1 MTAVR
6 RDGLGSLLIAGE
18 LTTIA
23 WLSLSS
29 ALAVCG
35 LVASYAASRA
45 GTGWAEPL
53 FWLSILLLAI
63 PIAVRLLGTTASRR
77 ERIILLLILGLGLY
91 LAKVLQ
97 SPLAFTLYDELQHL
111 RPAIDILDSGRLFSG
126 NPLLPV
132 YTYFPGLEVATTAI
146 AAISGNDLFMSG
158 MVIIG
163 AARVLL
169 LIGLFLLYEFAGA
182 SARTAS
188 IAVTIY
194 AANPNFVFFGG
205 QFSYES
211 LALPLAIGILA
222 LAAFR
227 ESEPRARVRATVA
240 AMLAIGAMVVTH
252 HVTSYALIAFLVILA
267 LAEIVA
273 PAQILVSRIGA
284 EPEARDGP
292 AGRRLRVAL
301 PVGVAGLA
309 LFAGVLTAAWMLYVA
324 QIAVRYLA
332 PAVANLGEFLR
343 LLLGL
348 TSSRAL
354 FVTASGPAPIWEPM
368 VSFASVGLILVAL
381 PFGWWLAWGSPGGR
395 ALRIALALVALAYP
409 ATLAL
414 RLSARGAEISSRT
427 TDFVFV
433 GVALVVGLA
442 VARLHGRGVLAVAR
456 PALAVALAV
465 LFVGGLTIGTPAWA
479 RLPAPYRVSA
489 DARSIEPEGIEA
501 ATWMNRVLGPDHRIA
516 TDRINRLLM
525 GVYGHQ
531 TPITEFAHGV
541 QTALLFQS
549 PSWSA
554 KDVALLRA
562 GGIRYLVVDDRLS
575 TALPETGHYFESGEP
590 FDLVRTQPLA
600 EGALTKFDSIDG
612 VDLLFDSGNIRI
624 YDVGGITGGT

>member
-1 MTAVR
+1 MNPVF
-6 RDGLGSLLIAGE
+6 AGE
-18 LTTIA
+18 LSPIA

-29 ALAVCG
+29 ALAICG
-35 LVASYAASRA
+35 LSGSYAASRA
-45 GTGWAEPL
+45 GTAWAEPL
-53 FWLSILLLAI
+53 FWLSILLLAV
-63 PIAVRLLGTTASRR
+63 PIAIRLLGTVASRR

-111 RPAIDILDSGRLFSG
+111 RPAIDILDSGRLFAG

-132 YTYFPGLEVATTAI
+132 YTYFPGLEIATTAI
-146 AAISGNDLFMSG
+146 AAISGHDLFMSG
-158 MVIIG
+158 IVIIG

-169 LIGLFLLYEFAGA
+169 LIGLFLLYEFAGV

-211 LALPLAIGILA
+211 LALPIAIGILV
-222 LAAFR
+222 LVAFR

-240 AMLAIGAMVVTH
+240 AMLAIGALTVTH
-252 HVTSYALIAFLVILA
+252 HVTSYALIGFLVIWA

-273 PAQILVSRIGA
+273 PAQIVVSRGT
-284 EPEARDGP
+284 EPESRDGP
-292 AGRRLRVAL
+292 GVGRLRVAL

-309 LFAGVLTAAWMLYVA
+309 LFAGVLAAAWMLYIA

-332 PAVANLGEFLR
+332 PAVANLGEFLK

-354 FVTASGPAPIWEPM
+354 FVTASGPAPVWEPI
-368 VSFASVGLILVAL
+368 VSFASVGLILLAL
-381 PFGWWLAWGSPGGR
+381 PFGWWLAWGAPGGR
-395 ALRIALALVALAYP
+395 ALRIVLAIVALSYP
-409 ATLAL
+409 ASLAL
-414 RLSARGAEISSRT
+414 RLSPRGAEISSRT

-433 GVALVVGLA
+433 GVALIVGLA
-442 VARLHGRGVLAVAR
+442 VARIPGRVVSAVAR
-456 PALAVALAV
+456 PALAVAVAV

-479 RLPAPYRVSA
+479 RLPGPYRVSG

-501 ATWMNRVLGPDHRIA
+501 AKWMDRVLGPDHRIA

-549 PSWSA
+549 PSWTTE
-554 KDVALLRA
+554 DVALLRA

-590 FDLVRTQPLA
+590 FDLVRTQPLD
-600 EGALTKFDSIDG
+600 EGALTKFDSIHG
-612 VDLLFDSGNIRI
+612 VDLLFDSGNIKI